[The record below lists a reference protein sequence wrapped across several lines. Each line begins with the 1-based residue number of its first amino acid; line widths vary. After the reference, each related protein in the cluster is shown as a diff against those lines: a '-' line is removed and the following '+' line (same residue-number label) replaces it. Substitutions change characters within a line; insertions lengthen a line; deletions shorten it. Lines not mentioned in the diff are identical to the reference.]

1 MLSEPRTIS
10 LVAEFIYMPTTHSA
24 EKLREVYSEVC
35 RTCGYEN
42 FTRIQGGARIE
53 ARETDG
59 AGFSQLNVMAD
70 RVQLIED
77 HTGISVEQFGKKIVE
92 ALSIVLSA
100 INVPV
105 LLVQQNKVR
114 VTTTPSRYKTASDF
128 LARSVFKFQSEQLE
142 PLGRPNSVG
151 GFRMAFPGTTQNP
164 EAFNV
169 RIESYVRDPRALYIE
184 NVGTFKTPIQHS
196 TLQTVENNLNLT
208 SDFIGDRVVHFLS
221 QYDRREAE

>member
-77 HTGISVEQFGKKIVE
+77 HTGSSVEQFGKK
-92 ALSIVLSA
+92 LS
-100 INVPV
+100 
-105 LLVQQNKVR
+105 R
-114 VTTTPSRYKTASDF
+114 RC
-128 LARSVFKFQSEQLE
+128 RSCY
-142 PLGRPNSVG
+142 R
-151 GFRMAFPGTTQNP
+151 R
-164 EAFNV
+164 
-169 RIESYVRDPRALYIE
+169 
-184 NVGTFKTPIQHS
+184 S
-196 TLQTVENNLNLT
+196 T
-208 SDFIGDRVVHFLS
+208 FLS
-221 QYDRREAE
+221 YSFSRTRFG